1 MLNNKRAQ
9 VGETVTW
16 IIATIIL
23 IAILIIFLF
32 ISVSL
37 SKVKLFNA
45 NIKANSEEA
54 TDWINIKT
62 NIAYSI
68 NSDNK
73 NRIDLW
79 ISKEGVYDEE

>member
-16 IIATIIL
+16 IIATIVL

-37 SKVKLFNA
+37 SKVKLFNV
-45 NIKANSEEA
+45 NIKANSEESA
-54 TDWINIKT
+54 DWINVKT
-62 NIAYSI
+62 DIAYSI
-68 NSDNK
+68 NSENK
-73 NRIDLW
+73 NRIELW
-79 ISKEGVYDEE
+79 ISKEGIYDEG

>member
-1 MLNNKRAQ
+1 MLNNKKAQ

-37 SKVKLFNA
+37 SKIKLFNT
-45 NIKANSEEA
+45 NIKANSEES
-54 TDWINIKT
+54 TDWINVKT
-62 NIAYSI
+62 DIAYSI
-68 NSDNK
+68 NSENK

-79 ISKEGVYDEE
+79 ISKEGVYNDE